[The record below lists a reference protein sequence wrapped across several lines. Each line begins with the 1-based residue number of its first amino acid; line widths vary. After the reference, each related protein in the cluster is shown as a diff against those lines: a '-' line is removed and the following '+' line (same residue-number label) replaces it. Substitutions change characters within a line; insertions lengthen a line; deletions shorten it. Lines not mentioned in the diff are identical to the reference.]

1 MGEQSDYDTSLT
13 QLKESGEEVW
23 VEASWTLRQSQGSAR
38 PSGVLEPKLA
48 IRRVL
53 SLGTDLPQSP
63 SCVQGRGREYGNSFR
78 VGVLG

>member
-1 MGEQSDYDTSLT
+1 M
-13 QLKESGEEVW
+13 
-23 VEASWTLRQSQGSAR
+23 EASWILRQSQEGSAR

-63 SCVQGRGREYGNSFR
+63 SCVQGRGIEYGNPFR